1 MHLES
6 MRLSKPETR
15 SHSSGNITT
24 TYRFYFL
31 NIKPAYI
38 YPFAICSSSSA
49 RTTMKASNLVTLPT
63 LVPLPLSLFFTTE
76 LSWYIPST
84 NLITDPWF
92 KTLQFLPALLWYCH
106 SFTSPE
112 AFPACCA
119 VGENSILCVSSQ
131 SGAHAFPTSYL
142 DTAVFCLCSSLLT
155 FLISTQLEFPQ
166 RNFPWTLDQLKAPI
180 ISSQSTLHLYL
191 SFEAL
196 SEVEP
201 YVCVIN
207 DICFSLL
214 PVTSMKGG
222 HTLAHNCTPSS
233 SCQAS
238 LFSSCEYLRNEW
250 MNTDLGNFQKLF
262 RCRTGRRLDF
272 LQASRK
278 HF

>member
-1 MHLES
+1 MHLGS
-6 MRLSKPETR
+6 MRLSKPESR

-49 RTTMKASNLVTLPT
+49 RTTMKASDLVTLPT

-76 LSWYIPST
+76 LSWYIPSI
-84 NLITDPWF
+84 NLITEPWF
-92 KTLQFLPALLWYCH
+92 KTLQFLLLLLWYCQ

-119 VGENSILCVSSQ
+119 VGENSSLCVSSQ

-142 DTAVFCLCSSLLT
+142 GTAVFCLCSSRLT

-166 RNFPWTLDQLKAPI
+166 RNFLWTFLTSSKPPI
-180 ISSQSTLHLYL
+180 ISSQSTLHLYR
-191 SFEAL
+191 SFETL

-201 YVCVIN
+201 YVCVIS
-207 DICFSLL
+207 DISL
-214 PVTSMKGG
+214 
-222 HTLAHNCTPSS
+222 
-233 SCQAS
+233 
-238 LFSSCEYLRNEW
+238 
-250 MNTDLGNFQKLF
+250 
-262 RCRTGRRLDF
+262 
-272 LQASRK
+272 
-278 HF
+278 